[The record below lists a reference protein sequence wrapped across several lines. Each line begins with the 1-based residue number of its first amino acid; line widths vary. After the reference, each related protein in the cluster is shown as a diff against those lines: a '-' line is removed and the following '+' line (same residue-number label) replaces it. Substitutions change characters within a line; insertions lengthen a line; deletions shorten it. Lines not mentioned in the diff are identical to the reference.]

1 MKIIFLA
8 HLFPLPQ
15 DSGGKIKS
23 YHTLRALSE
32 RHETHVISFLRTRDE
47 ADRAPELESMC
58 ASVCAVPL
66 VRGRLRYLSDA
77 ALSLAARRS
86 FIVSRDFRR
95 EMARL
100 VQERVERIRPDVI
113 HIDHLQMAQFV
124 DFDSAPKTV
133 LDQHNVESTIIRRIA
148 QTSPS
153 QGMRLY
159 ARLEWPKLRAY
170 ELWACRKASL
180 VTTVSDED
188 RIALQAMDPQLT
200 HVHTVPIGV
209 DTDYFRPVERSAGS
223 VNILSIGT
231 MHWPPNVESML
242 YFYKEILPLVR
253 RQIPQCTLTIAGQQ
267 PVAAIRALAADP
279 VVRVTGYVSDAR
291 EVARDCAVFVVP
303 LLSGSGV
310 RVKILNAMAM
320 GLPIVS
326 TSVGAEGLDARPG
339 TAMLIADTP
348 DGFARAVV
356 EVMKRRDLADRL
368 GREGRALV
376 CEKYSWKIV
385 GERLL
390 ALYDERLAA

>member
-1 MKIIFLA
+1 MRILFLA

-23 YHTLRALSE
+23 YHTLRALAD
-32 RHETHVISFLRTRDE
+32 RHETHVVSFLRTPDE
-47 ADRAPELESMC
+47 ADRVPELEQLC
-58 ASVCAVPL
+58 ASVRAAPL

-95 EMARL
+95 EMTQL
-100 VQERVERIRPDVI
+100 VRNTVERVRPDVI

-124 DFDSAPKTV
+124 DFGSDPKTV
-133 LDQHNVESTIIRRIA
+133 LDQHNVESIIVRRIA
-148 QTSPS
+148 ETSPS
-153 QGMRLY
+153 PGMRLY
-159 ARLEWPKLRAY
+159 ARLEWPKLRGY
-170 ELWACRKASL
+170 ELRSCRKADL

-188 RIALQAMDPQLT
+188 RIALQAMDPDLT
-200 HVHTVPIGV
+200 HIHTVPIGV
-209 DTDYFRPVERSAGS
+209 DTDYFQPVDRNAGS

-253 RQIPQCTLTIAGQQ
+253 KQIPNCTLTIAGQQ

-279 VVRVTGYVSDAR
+279 AVRVTGYVSDAR
-291 EVARDCAVFVVP
+291 EVARDCGVFVVP

-339 TAMLIADTP
+339 TAVLIADTP
-348 DGFARAVV
+348 EGFARAVV
-356 EVMKRRDLADRL
+356 EVMKRRDLAERL

-376 CEKYSWKIV
+376 CEKYSWKTI